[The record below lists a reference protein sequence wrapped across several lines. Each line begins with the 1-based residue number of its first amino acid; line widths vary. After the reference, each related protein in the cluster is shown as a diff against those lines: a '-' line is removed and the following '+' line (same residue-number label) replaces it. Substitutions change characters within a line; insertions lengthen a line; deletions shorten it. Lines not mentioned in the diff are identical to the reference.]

1 MVSAQKEWA
10 TPRMRSGTSNIKIP
24 TMRKIIL
31 PILFLCTVTTVQAQ
45 RDQNFKYMRGSLCM
59 MMVEHPTLLYN
70 KEVETVFKEMPIPER
85 FNNHDLGVR
94 TIRFFNDDDQL
105 KNIQLFG
112 QKQQL
117 AKRLVSKWFDRKKE
131 TGAFDTELLRE
142 RGHYSATKTDVRLAA
157 LQQRS
162 TSILEDLG
170 ENLIH
175 HTYWVVNDI
184 KYVNQ
189 GNFLGSVKDVAVV
202 GSSLMG
208 TASDLKH
215 TVTDKGSSQ
224 SGRDKRNETTANS
237 TLGFMD
243 KFKGFRLKVTSY
255 LFRLKWDD
263 EVANTFYLNYYT
275 ENPEEEKDKVQG
287 FQADTN
293 LFQLE
298 YVGSVENTSTKMS
311 FAGTKTEEDIV
322 RKVCIRAL
330 DKNLADLQHEF
341 SDFRIKAPL
350 VTTEPLKAY
359 IGMKEDVTEK
369 SRFEVLEVISDEEG
383 RTTYKR
389 VGVIRP
395 IKGKIWDNRY
405 MADAEGTVESQLD
418 GTLFERVSGGD
429 FQPGYLIRETK

>member
-1 MVSAQKEWA
+1 MKKVIS
-10 TPRMRSGTSNIKIP
+10 
-24 TMRKIIL
+24 L
-31 PILFLCTVTTVQAQ
+31 ILFLLAVIMVHAQ
-45 RDQNFKYMRGSLCM
+45 RDENFKYMRGSLCM

-70 KEVETVFKEMPIPER
+70 KEVESVFKAMPIPER
-85 FNNHDLGVR
+85 FNSHDLGVR

-142 RGHYSATKTDVRLAA
+142 RGHYSATKIDVRLAEQ
-157 LQQRS
+157 QQRA
-162 TSILEDLG
+162 TAILEDLG

-184 KYVNQ
+184 QYVNQ
-189 GNFLGSVKDVAVV
+189 GNFLGSIKDVAVV

-208 TASDLKH
+208 TASDVKH
-215 TVTDKGSSQ
+215 SFTDKGTSQ
-224 SGRDKRNETTANS
+224 SGKDKRNEAAANEV
-237 TLGFMD
+237 LGFMD

-255 LFRLKWDD
+255 LFRLKWDE
-263 EVANTFYLNYYT
+263 EVANNFYISYYT
-275 ENPEEEKDKVQG
+275 ETPDEEPDKVKA
-287 FQADTN
+287 FQTDTD

-311 FAGTKTEEDIV
+311 YAGTKTEEDIV
-322 RKVCIRAL
+322 RKVCTRAL
-330 DKNLADLQHEF
+330 DKNLADLQHEYA
-341 SDFRIKAPL
+341 DFRIKAPL
-350 VTTEPLKAY
+350 VSSEPLKAY

-369 SRFEVLEVISDEEG
+369 SRFEVLEVVKDEEG
-383 RTTYKR
+383 RTSYKR

-395 IKGKIWDNRY
+395 VKGKIWDNRY
-405 MADAEGTVESQLD
+405 MADAEGSAESQLD
-418 GTLFERVSGGD
+418 GTLFERVSGSD
-429 FQPGYLIRETK
+429 FLPGYLIRETK